1 MKTNRLRN
9 EKSPYLLQHA
19 GNPVDWYPWCSE
31 AFEKAK
37 QEDRPVFLSI
47 GYSTCHWCH
56 VMERE
61 SFEDEEVARLLN
73 ETFVN
78 IKVDREERPDIDA
91 VYMDA
96 CRLMMRSGG
105 WPLTIIMTPGREP
118 FFAATYIPKNRR
130 YDRPGLMEIIPRIR
144 ELWAERRSDI
154 IQAASDITLALRRDN
169 PGEAKEPGEET
180 LHRAYRSLS
189 ANFDETFGGFGD
201 APKFPSPHNVLF
213 LLRYW
218 NRTGDARALEMAE
231 RTIGAMRR
239 GGIYDHLGFGF
250 HRYSTDTEWIVPHFE
265 KMLYDQAMAALACI
279 ELFQAT
285 GNREYETTARE
296 IFAYVMRDMS
306 DEGGG
311 FYCAEDADSEG
322 VEGKFYLWTQ
332 DEIRKIL
339 PRDEADLFLSMYRHD
354 SDLSAHGMNEIP
366 AGHFIPHLG
375 PANEGRPALM
385 DALSPIEGARKKLFE
400 ARKQRV
406 HPHRDDKI
414 LADWNGL
421 MIAALARGAQAL
433 GDPELLRAAAAAMDF
448 VTGSMQNGDGRL
460 LHRYRKGEA
469 AIDGNLDDYAFVIW
483 ALLELYEAT
492 FDARYLVKAL
502 EYQSHLYDFFQDAAG
517 GGFFFTAVDA
527 EQLLMRPRELYD
539 GAVPSGNSVAFLNT
553 LRLSRITGDTD
564 ERAREIFRAFCPHA
578 DASPSAFTYFLCGLD
593 FALGPASEVI
603 IAGQMGRPDTKE
615 LIGALRGSYI
625 PNKVVVFRPES
636 GGSRDIDAICPRL
649 QSYSTINGR
658 ATVYVCRNFACAQPT
673 SHPKEMMKMLTDGIR
688 GRRLQ

>member
-96 CRLMMRSGG
+96 CRLMTRSGG
-105 WPLTIIMTPGREP
+105 WPLTIIMTPDREP

-144 ELWAERRSDI
+144 ELWATGRADI
-154 IQAASDITLALRRDN
+154 IQAASDITLALRRDH
-169 PGEAKEPGEET
+169 PGQAREPGEET
-180 LHRAYRSLS
+180 LHRAYRTLS
-189 ANFDETFGGFGD
+189 ANFDEARGGFGD
-201 APKFPSPHNVLF
+201 APKFPSPHNILF

-218 NRTGDARALEMAE
+218 KRSGNSRALEMAE

-239 GGIYDHLGFGF
+239 GGIYDHIGFGL
-250 HRYSTDTEWIVPHFE
+250 HRYSTDAEWIVPHFE
-265 KMLYDQAMAALACI
+265 KMLYDQAMTALACI

-296 IFAYVMRDMS
+296 IFTYVMRDMS
-306 DEGGG
+306 DDGGG

-322 VEGKFYLWTQ
+322 IEGKFYLWTQ

-339 PRDEADLFLSMYRHD
+339 PRDEADLFLSTYRHD

-375 PANEGRPALM
+375 PVNEGGPALT
-385 DALSPIEGARKKLFE
+385 DALTRIEGVRQKLFQARKE
-400 ARKQRV
+400 RV

-460 LHRYRKGEA
+460 LHRYRKGDA
-469 AIDGNLDDYAFVIW
+469 TVDGNLDDYAFVIW

-502 EYQSHLYDFFQDAAG
+502 EYQSHLYEYFPDPSG

-539 GAVPSGNSVAFLNT
+539 GAVPSGNSVSYLNT

-578 DASPSAFTYFLCGLD
+578 DASPSTFTYFLCGLD

-603 IAGQMGRPDTKE
+603 IAGQMERPDTKE
-615 LIGALRGSYI
+615 LIDALRGSYI
-625 PNKVVVFRPES
+625 PNNIVVFRPE
-636 GGSRDIDAICPRL
+636 GEGSRDIDAICPRL
-649 QSYSTINGR
+649 QSYHSLNGR
-658 ATVYVCRNFACAQPT
+658 ATAYVCSNFACSHPT
-673 SHPKEMMKMLTDGIR
+673 SDPKEMMKMLTDGIR